1 MRRWTTVLI
10 VLAAL
15 SGFGCAGPAKL
26 TEKSETKLAEGD
38 MWQAWRL
45 ATRALDK
52 APGNARAREAAAAA
66 ASMISQDWQRRI
78 TALAA
83 VDSMDAAEQV
93 LNYVQFRAEAANYT
107 AVTVGEPWISVEN
120 SLRQWAAGEGYADG
134 IAAMKSGR
142 PKKAYSR
149 FSDAMRFVS
158 NYRDVATRADAALEQ
173 AQTQVAIVPLRTS
186 TGNRQMSRDV
196 AAAWNGALVEK
207 LAGAETFTHILPA
220 EDVEKELRLSDLGR
234 TSRADAIRIG
244 KKAGADRVVWGS
256 IGTVQAKTGVQFYTH
271 NVWHQVPGRDEAGR
285 TVMRWVEI
293 PFPVVARTRTVQADL
308 AYEVISTRGGTT
320 LARESCPRTLE
331 ARAVWT
337 AFVPDGAADTYMLVS
352 EEIRRS
358 DPDRAAQMEAEWAN
372 VVGASTTL
380 SQVIDARRA
389 CASRPLEHAAVLSR
403 YAAGAPFVI
412 IEDLP
417 STEELAQASLCSAW
431 QSVHK
436 SLLALDEV
444 DDVDLGPV
452 SATETP

>member
-26 TEKSETKLAEGD
+26 TEKSENKLAEGD

-45 ATRALDK
+45 AVRALDK
-52 APGNARAREAAAAA
+52 APGNPRAREAAASAS
-66 ASMISQDWQRRI
+66 SMISQDWQRRI
-78 TALAA
+78 VALAD

-93 LNYVQFRAEAANYT
+93 LKYVQFRADAANYV
-107 AVTVGEPWISVEN
+107 AVPVGAPWVSTE
-120 SLRQWAAGEGYADG
+120 SALRQWAASECYADG
-134 IAAMKSGR
+134 MAAMKSGR
-142 PKKAYSR
+142 PKKAYGR
-149 FSDAMRFVS
+149 YSDAMRFVS
-158 NYRDVATRADAALEQ
+158 NYRDVAARADAALEQ
-173 AQTQVAIVPLRTS
+173 AQTQVAIVPLRSS
-186 TGNRQMSRDV
+186 TGNRQMGRDV
-196 AAAWNGALVEK
+196 AAAWNGALVEQ
-207 LAGAETFTHILPA
+207 LAGGETFTHILPA
-220 EDVEKELRLSDLGR
+220 ENVERELRLSDLGR

-244 KKAGADRVVWGS
+244 KKTGADRVVWGS
-256 IGTVQAKTGVQFYTH
+256 IGAVEAKTGVQFFTH
-271 NVWHQVPGRDEAGR
+271 NVWHRVPGRDESGR

-293 PFPVVARTRTVQADL
+293 PFPVVARTRTVKADL

-320 LARESCPRTLE
+320 LTRESGPRTLE
-331 ARAVWT
+331 ARALWT

-352 EEIRRS
+352 EEMRRA
-358 DPDRAAQMEAEWAN
+358 DPERAEQIEAEWAN
-372 VVGASTTL
+372 VVGTATTL

-389 CASRPLEHAAVLSR
+389 CANRPLDRPTVVSR
-403 YAAGAPFVI
+403 YASGAAFVM

-431 QSVHK
+431 QAVHK